1 MCLAMKPVG
10 KPDAGNPHV
19 RFDERGGETEPP
31 KAATAPF
38 LDSTRNSVSGRS
50 RREIGGPWS
59 CVLTRLC
66 RGNVGFAV
74 WRHVS
79 GVRNHCESMGATA
92 AVGVIRSTASA
103 SGSAGRC
110 AQPGMR
116 QGELGVMR
124 AGRSDGDLD
133 ATDGDGD
140 AGAEFEQLQ
149 ADGAAGRL
157 RQFGVRQTIRRKASS
172 RT

>member
-1 MCLAMKPVG
+1 MKLCS
-10 KPDAGNPHV
+10 D
-19 RFDERGGETEPP
+19 PP
-31 KAATAPF
+31 LPWQT
-38 LDSTRNSVSGRS
+38 SVSRY
-50 RREIGGPWS
+50 GGVSW
-59 CVLTRLC
+59 
-66 RGNVGFAV
+66 GFATIASRWGRPPL
-74 WRHVS
+74 WRS
-79 GVRNHCESMGATA
+79 FAR
-92 AVGVIRSTASA
+92 RRRA

-157 RQFGVRQTIRRKASS
+157 RQLGVRQTDPAQGLEQD
-172 RT
+172 

>member
-1 MCLAMKPVG
+1 V
-10 KPDAGNPHV
+10 
-19 RFDERGGETEPP
+19 ET
-31 KAATAPF
+31 
-38 LDSTRNSVSGRS
+38 SVSR
-50 RREIGGPWS
+50 
-59 CVLTRLC
+59 
-66 RGNVGFAV
+66 V
-74 WRHVS
+74 WRRVL
-79 GVRNHCESMGATA
+79 GVRNNSESMGATA
-92 AVGVIRSTASA
+92 AVGVIRSTASGF
-103 SGSAGRC
+103 GSAGRC

-116 QGELGVMR
+116 QGELGVLR

-157 RQFGVRQTIRRKASS
+157 RQLAVRRRKASS

>member
-1 MCLAMKPVG
+1 MKLCS
-10 KPDAGNPHV
+10 D
-19 RFDERGGETEPP
+19 PP
-31 KAATAPF
+31 LPW
-38 LDSTRNSVSGRS
+38 RRSVSRYGGVSWGSATIAS
-50 RREIGGPWS
+50 RWRRPPLWGSSLDG
-59 CVLTRLC
+59 
-66 RGNVGFAV
+66 VGL
-74 WRHVS
+74 
-79 GVRNHCESMGATA
+79 
-92 AVGVIRSTASA
+92 
-103 SGSAGRC
+103 GSAGRC

-157 RQFGVRQTIRRKASS
+157 RQLGVRQTDP
-172 RT
+172 